1 MCFGILF
8 RITEMHGFKNQTG
21 PAGPTG
27 WTASRSDR
35 LDCQPV
41 IVPVRSGH

>member
-21 PAGPTG
+21 PADRIVSQ
-27 WTASRSDR
+27 SRFQSG
-35 LDCQPV
+35 PV
-41 IVPVRSGH
+41 I